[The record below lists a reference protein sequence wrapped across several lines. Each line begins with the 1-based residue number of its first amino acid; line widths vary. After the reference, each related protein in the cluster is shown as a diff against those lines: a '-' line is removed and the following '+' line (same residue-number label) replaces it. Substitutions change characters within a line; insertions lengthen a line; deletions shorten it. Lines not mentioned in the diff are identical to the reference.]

1 MAREE
6 ITIGST
12 TYFVQKFS
20 AMKQIEIFG
29 DLQKTLLPSFGQLL
43 NGFGKNDAQEKSE
56 QAFLDGLKGLSSQL
70 DGKSLLALTNQ
81 LISPEHVTFVKDTY
95 NNGNDAKLTKDK
107 FDAAFEDM
115 GEVVELLIFVLKLNF
130 SSFFSSFLDRLG
142 LARE

>member
-56 QAFLDGLKGLSSQL
+56 QAFLEGLKGLSSQL

-115 GEVVELLIFVLKLNF
+115 GEVVELLIFILKLNF

>member
-43 NGFGKNDAQEKSE
+43 NGFGRNEDQEKSE

-115 GEVVELLIFVLKLNF
+115 GEVVELLIFILKLNF

-142 LARE
+142 LVRE